1 MLAAPAL
8 NPGPTDP
15 AYSSIVVEARAA
27 AAAVVAD
34 AVAAEI
40 SPVQAD
46 ARLEAA
52 FWFAEAQL
60 TWGARRRE
68 GGRVEADAT
77 RLALDLAFCELRE
90 ELGRQL
96 FHD

>member
-1 MLAAPAL
+1 MLASPAL
-8 NPGPTDP
+8 ILGPIDP
-15 AYSSIVVEARAA
+15 AHAAVVAEAQAA

-34 AVAAEI
+34 ATASEI
-40 SPVQAD
+40 SSVQAD

-52 FWFAEAQL
+52 FWFADAQL
-60 TWGARRRE
+60 TWSAQRRE

-77 RLALDLAFCELRE
+77 RLALDLAFCRLRE